1 MACKKEVKIAQK
13 ILVVKKTRKLWL
25 HKKIAQY
32 PESRFFSKV
41 KQKKSL
47 VDHFISFAFLTIFFY
62 YQIIIYLLKY
72 CLYI

>member
-41 KQKKSL
+41 KQK
-47 VDHFISFAFLTIFFY
+47 IFRRL
-62 YQIIIYLLKY
+62 IH
-72 CLYI
+72 